1 MSSVSYAL
9 TPSAKADLEEI
20 WCFIAEDNPEEADR
34 LEADIYEAC
43 EMLTTHPEMGSKRA
57 AWTDKPVRFW
67 PVRRNYL
74 IVYVPESVPLEILR
88 IFNAARDVPN
98 LMADA

>member
-1 MSSVSYAL
+1 MRDVSYAL

-34 LEADIYEAC
+34 LEADIYKAC
-43 EMLTTHPEMGSKRA
+43 EMLTTHPEMGSKRPT
-57 AWTDKPVRFW
+57 WTNKPVRFW
-67 PVRRNYL
+67 PVRQNYL

-88 IFNAARDVPN
+88 IFNAARDVPK